1 MNKKPHYN
9 KHLSAVFMFMA
20 MTLGFPTTSP
30 AEPSIVSRA
39 SWGAQRAIE
48 HRQPLIKEVN
58 QGHHLVAAENFLTER
73 KQAIYLTVHHTA
85 RKASED
91 TLANNLKDFQKQ
103 MFGYTINYG
112 HGRSKHVYL
121 GDIPYHYF
129 IDRNGEIGEGRELKF
144 AAYSNTLYKTPIEN
158 HITVVLD
165 GNFDSSQPTEN
176 QIASLTNLLEYL
188 SNRHNIKLEN
198 IKVHSDVAQTNC
210 PGHNL
215 RSSMAGIYQELAS
228 RERK

>member
-1 MNKKPHYN
+1 MYKKLHYN
-9 KHLSAVFMFMA
+9 KRLSAVFMFMA
-20 MTLGFPTTSP
+20 TPLGFPTTSP

-39 SWGAQRAIE
+39 SWGAQPAIE
-48 HRQPLIKEVN
+48 QRHPLIKEVN
-58 QGHHLVAAENFLTER
+58 QGHHLVAAENSLTER

-85 RKASED
+85 RKASND

-112 HGRSKHVYL
+112 HGRSKRVYL

-158 HITVVLD
+158 HLTVVLD
-165 GNFDSSQPTEN
+165 GNFDSSRPTEN

-198 IKVHSDVAQTNC
+198 IKVHSGVAQTNC

-215 RSSMAGIYQELAS
+215 RSRMAGIYQELAS

>member
-1 MNKKPHYN
+1 MYKKSHYN
-9 KHLSAVFMFMA
+9 KRLSAVFIFIA
-20 MTLGFPTTSP
+20 TTLGFPTTSP
-30 AEPSIVSRA
+30 AGPSIVSRA
-39 SWGAQRAIE
+39 SWGAQPAIE
-48 HRQPLIKEVN
+48 HRHPLIKEVN
-58 QGHHLVAAENFLTER
+58 QGHHLVAAENSLTER

-85 RKASED
+85 RKASKD
-91 TLANNLKDFQKQ
+91 TLATNLKDFQKQ

-112 HGRSKHVYL
+112 NGRSKRIYL

-165 GNFDSSQPTEN
+165 GNFESSRPTKN

-198 IKVHSDVAQTNC
+198 IKVHIDVAPTNC
-210 PGHNL
+210 PGNNL
-215 RSSMAGIYQELAS
+215 RSRMADIYQELAN
-228 RERK
+228 RGIK